1 MKPSHILL
9 RAAAVA
15 ALAISFGAGCNRPP
29 QVTGENRRIIVSLV
43 TAVSAQLRLA
53 EDERRVD
60 REGAGGG
67 QALRRR
73 VPEFL
78 GDRVPGAGRRLE
90 VRRDGRLCSPGGAGA
105 HGRGPAQPGG
115 AETQPPPFC
124 CQDPSTIEAEEMNTE
139 ALRSFSTIRRPTH
152 ATSRD
157 SWGCR
162 PWPGER
168 DHVRQAGDRPASRIT
183 TTSSTANASRR
194 ARPAPRFATR
204 RSTIVSTSSR
214 TVMPNII
221 APPS

>member
-139 ALRSFSTIRRPTH
+139 ALRSFSTIRRTTH

-157 SWGCR
+157 SW
-162 PWPGER
+162 
-168 DHVRQAGDRPASRIT
+168 
-183 TTSSTANASRR
+183 
-194 ARPAPRFATR
+194 
-204 RSTIVSTSSR
+204 
-214 TVMPNII
+214 
-221 APPS
+221 

>member
-9 RAAAVA
+9 RAATVA
-15 ALAISFGAGCNRPP
+15 TLAISFGAGCNRPP
-29 QVTGENRRIIVSLV
+29 QVTGENRQIIASLV

-53 EDERRVD
+53 EDKRRVD
-60 REGAGGG
+60 REEAGGG

-90 VRRDGRLCSPGGAGA
+90 IRRDGRLCSPGGAGA

-115 AETQPPPFC
+115 AETRPRLLC
-124 CQDPSTIEAEEMNTE
+124 SQDPSTIEAEEMNTE

-157 SWGCR
+157 SWDCRTRPCRRR
-162 PWPGER
+162 PWPR
-168 DHVRQAGDRPASRIT
+168 SRRSPSTRIT
-183 TTSSTANASRR
+183 TTNSMANASRR